1 MIYPR
6 FLFIR
11 TKYVLLSSHFYKNR
25 QHMRITHPRL
35 ANALHESTNIQ
46 TVLANKGCL
55 SITDLESMTSAN
67 AACENI
73 PSKNNGDC
81 VENDGVTRCD
91 QSTFWHDCYR

>member
-1 MIYPR
+1 
-6 FLFIR
+6 
-11 TKYVLLSSHFYKNR
+11 
-25 QHMRITHPRL
+25 MRITHPRL

-73 PSKNNGDC
+73 PSKNNGDR